1 MANRLPPLNSLRAF
15 EAVARHF
22 SFTEAADELCVSTAA
37 VSHQIRALEDHL
49 GTMLFRRSNRSLS
62 LTPAGAVLL
71 PEIREAFVRLR
82 NATAQ
87 LRRRELAGS
96 LTIGVPPS
104 FAAKWLIPRLPGLRE
119 HCPEIEVRVAC
130 TSELV
135 DFGYDDVDVAIRYG
149 RGKYPGLHSELLMT
163 SEFFPVCSPALAG
176 GHPGLLVP
184 NDLRHFVL
192 LHDETPAKLP
202 TLPSWESWLNAA
214 GARLV
219 DPSCG
224 PRFDASFLSL
234 EMAIA
239 GKGVALAL
247 STLASRDL
255 AEGRLVRPFA
265 RSLPSELSFFFVCP
279 ATALEQPKIKA
290 FRAWL
295 LEEAANCSSGL
306 PEPVASN
313 AERRRAS
320 LLLAD

>member
-49 GTMLFRRSNRSLS
+49 GTVLFRRSNRSLS

-87 LRRRELAGS
+87 LRRRESTGS

-119 HCPEIEVRVAC
+119 RCPEIEVRVAC

-135 DFGYDDVDVAIRYG
+135 DFGYHDVDVAIRYG

-202 TLPSWESWLNAA
+202 TLPSWETWLNAA

-255 AEGRLVRPFA
+255 ADGRLVRPFA

-279 ATALEQPKIKA
+279 ATALEQPKIQA

-306 PEPVASN
+306 PEPVAAN
-313 AERRRAS
+313 AERPAS
-320 LLLAD
+320 LLLTD

>member
-22 SFTEAADELCVSTAA
+22 SFTDAADELCVSTAA

-49 GTMLFRRSNRSLS
+49 GTVLFRRSNRSLT

-87 LRRRELAGS
+87 LRRREVTGS

-119 HCPEIEVRVAC
+119 RCPEIEVHISCA
-130 TSELV
+130 SELV
-135 DFGYDDVDVAIRYG
+135 DFGCHDVDVAIRYG

-163 SEFFPVCSPALAG
+163 TELFPVCSPALAH
-176 GHPGLLVP
+176 GHPRLLVP

-192 LHDETPAKLP
+192 LHDEIPAKLP
-202 TLPSWESWLNAA
+202 TLPSWETWLNAA

-219 DPSCG
+219 DPSGG

-265 RSLPSELSFFFVCP
+265 RSLPSEFSFFAVCP
-279 ATALEQPKIKA
+279 EASLEQPKIRT
-290 FRAWL
+290 FQAWL
-295 LEEAANCSSGL
+295 LEEAAHSLGGL
-306 PEPVASN
+306 PGPVSLD
-313 AERRRAS
+313 AERRSS
-320 LLLAD
+320 LLLTG